1 MEEGEDIEEEEE
13 EEKQSRSIW
22 PGELQ
27 VLRGLIDVEDGSV
40 VVDLPNLGAQ
50 HVFILIQSCFHCLG
64 LFGLEIYCKTYEVK
78 PKTY

>member
-40 VVDLPNLGAQ
+40 TVDLPKLGA
-50 HVFILIQSCFHCLG
+50 SM
-64 LFGLEIYCKTYEVK
+64 YSY
-78 PKTY
+78 

>member
-40 VVDLPNLGAQ
+40 VVDLPNLDAQ
-50 HVFILIQSCFHCLG
+50 HVIILSECCFHCQDI
-64 LFGLEIYCKTYEVK
+64 FGRRFTATKWH
-78 PKTY
+78 PMS